1 MNKPTTEFN
10 FHIPIALFD
19 GTGKKLCML
28 FTGTEYHDNER
39 EIGTLEIIDEGS
51 FLVRYISYFAVRF
64 RETMN
69 AERILKNGKGIVV
82 PQTEEQLELAKVLH
96 LLSDI
101 SISRKID
108 AKRLEPGYSD
118 QSEVEI
124 LAALKT
130 EFTLEYST
138 TRLEALI
145 MSLRKIHLF
154 SGWQQNE
161 IYYELNRRIPT
172 MTNEELELIEAI
184 KHGAVSA
191 LYCIS
196 EQSREAL
203 FNTPAGCRLLRE
215 FTRGFRVA
223 ECNINSR
230 ILIKSLLQKLSNN
243 YNEHLFDCFL
253 AIYDSQIAL
262 LDSLNREKNDVKR
275 ADELVAVL
283 QDFVKDVQLQLPVEA
298 DLRYQQ
304 KIKEYQ
310 SAIDQ
315 AKSREFILN
324 PEYLM

>member
-1 MNKPTTEFN
+1 
-10 FHIPIALFD
+10 
-19 GTGKKLCML
+19 
-28 FTGTEYHDNER
+28 
-39 EIGTLEIIDEGS
+39 
-51 FLVRYISYFAVRF
+51 
-64 RETMN
+64 
-69 AERILKNGKGIVV
+69 
-82 PQTEEQLELAKVLH
+82 
-96 LLSDI
+96 
-101 SISRKID
+101 
-108 AKRLEPGYSD
+108 
-118 QSEVEI
+118 
-124 LAALKT
+124 
-130 EFTLEYST
+130 
-138 TRLEALI
+138 

-230 ILIKSLLQKLSNN
+230 ILIKSLLQKLSNS